1 MTSRDVQPPHP
12 TTGRVVPAFLPAQ
25 PAQAALRRLL
35 DGDADLSV
43 LADVLRLDRS
53 TLHRLL
59 SRDRLRYDAAD
70 HIAVALGCHPY
81 ELWPEWFPDTAQLAS
96 REGGR

>member
-1 MTSRDVQPPHP
+1 MTSKDRRPPRP
-12 TTGRVVPAFLPAQ
+12 TTGRVVPAFLPSQ

-35 DGDADLSV
+35 DRGGDLSA

-59 SRDRLRYDAAD
+59 CRDRLRYDAAD
-70 HIAVALGCHPY
+70 RIAVALGCHPY
-81 ELWPEWFPDTAQLAS
+81 ELWPEWFTESPEQQP
-96 REGGR
+96 EGRP

>member
-1 MTSRDVQPPHP
+1 MTSRDRRRPSP
-12 TTGRVVPAFLPAQ
+12 TTGRVVPAFLPSQ

-35 DGDADLSV
+35 DGDADLSA

-59 SRDRLRYDAAD
+59 CRDRLRYDAAD
-70 HIAVALGCHPY
+70 HIAVALGRHPY
-81 ELWPEWFPDTAQLAS
+81 ELWPEWFTESPEQQSD
-96 REGGR
+96 GRP

>member
-1 MTSRDVQPPHP
+1 MRRRTR
-12 TTGRVVPAFLPAQ
+12 LPAPPVSRVTPIHLPSQ

-35 DGDADLSV
+35 DGHADLSA

-59 SRDRLRYDAAD
+59 RGDRLRYDAAD
-70 HIAVALGCHPY
+70 RIAIALGRHPY
-81 ELWPEWFPDTAQLAS
+81 ELWPEWFADNPQQQ
-96 REGGR
+96 EQP

>member
-1 MTSRDVQPPHP
+1 MTSRDTRPPGA
-12 TTGRVVPAFLPAQ
+12 TAGRVVPVFLPSQ

-35 DGDADLSV
+35 DGDADLCV

-59 SRDRLRYDAAD
+59 TRDRLRYDAAD

-81 ELWPEWFPDTAQLAS
+81 ELWPEWFPDSAPLPRQE
-96 REGGR
+96 EGQ

>member
-1 MTSRDVQPPHP
+1 MTRRRTQLAPPP
-12 TTGRVVPAFLPAQ
+12 VGRVAPIYLPSQ

-35 DGDADLSV
+35 DCHADLSA

-59 SRDRLRYDAAD
+59 RRDRLRYDAAD
-70 HIAVALGCHPY
+70 RIAIALGRHPY
-81 ELWPEWFPDTAQLAS
+81 ELWPEWFTDNLEQEEKEA
-96 REGGR
+96 